1 MSPLRDQLHDYL
13 AVRRALGYRL
23 DGPEH
28 LLRQFIDYLEA
39 RNEQLIT
46 IESALA
52 WATFPG
58 GTHRWHGKRMSAV
71 RGFARH
77 LRAMDIPVEVPPSDL
92 LPEQRTR
99 AVPYLYTDADI
110 AALISQAGALATSH
124 RVATFRTLIGV
135 LTVTGMRRGEAIALD
150 RSDFDPVLGVITVRH
165 GKFDKARELP
175 LHPTTVHA
183 VTGYLRRA
191 DRPRCVTP
199 EPALFVGD
207 DGRRISP
214 NVVNHTFRKLT
225 RLAGLRPRSAEC
237 RPRAHDLRHTF
248 AVRTLLDAYRSG
260 EPTGPWL
267 MALSTYL
274 GHSDPSHT
282 YWYLQAAPEL
292 MELAGDRLERHLG
305 GRT

>member
-1 MSPLRDQLHDYL
+1 MSPLRDQLADYL

-23 DGPEH
+23 DGQER

-39 RNEQLIT
+39 HDAEVIT
-46 IESALA
+46 VDVALA
-52 WATFPG
+52 WATLPG
-58 GTHRWHGKRMSAV
+58 GTHRWHGKRLSAV

-77 LRAMDIPVEVPPSDL
+77 LRSMDLPVDVPPSDL
-92 LPEQRTR
+92 LPEQRKR
-99 AVPYLYTDADI
+99 AVPYLYSAADI
-110 AALISQAGALATSH
+110 AALINKAGTLANSH

-135 LTVTGMRRGEAIALD
+135 LAVTGMRRGEAIAVD
-150 RSDFDPVLGVITVRH
+150 RIDFDPLLGVITVRH

-175 LHPTTVHA
+175 LHPTTVEA
-183 VTGYLRRA
+183 LSGYLRRA
-191 DRPRCVTP
+191 DRPRGMSA

-214 NVVNHTFRKLT
+214 NVVNHTFRNLT

-237 RPRAHDLRHTF
+237 RPRLHDLRHTF

-267 MALSTYL
+267 MGLSTYL

-292 MELAGDRLERHLG
+292 MELASDRLERHLG
-305 GRT
+305 ERA

>member
-1 MSPLRDQLHDYL
+1 VSPLRVQLADYL

-23 DGPEH
+23 DGQEH

-39 RNEQLIT
+39 HDEELIT
-46 IESALA
+46 IENALA
-52 WATFPG
+52 WATLPG
-58 GTHRWHGKRMSAV
+58 ATHRWHGTRLSAV

-77 LRAMDIPVEVPPSDL
+77 LRAMDLPVEVPPSDL
-92 LPEQRTR
+92 LPEQRKR
-99 AVPYLYTDADI
+99 AVPYLYSDTDI
-110 AALISQAGALATSH
+110 AALITQAGTLSSSH

-135 LTVTGMRRGEAIALD
+135 LAVTGMRRGEAIAVD
-150 RSDFDPVLGVITVRH
+150 RGDFDPMLGVITVWH

-175 LHPTTVHA
+175 LHPTTVAA
-183 VTGYLRRA
+183 VDGYLRRP
-191 DRPRCVTP
+191 DRPRCVTS
-199 EPALFVGD
+199 ELALFVGD

-214 NVVNHTFRKLT
+214 NVVNHTFRTLT
-225 RLAGLRPRSAEC
+225 RLAGLRLRSAEC
-237 RPRAHDLRHTF
+237 RPRLHDLRHTF

-260 EPTGPWL
+260 EPTGPWV

-292 MELAGDRLERHLG
+292 MELASDRLERHLG
-305 GRT
+305 ERA

>member
-1 MSPLRDQLHDYL
+1 MSPLRDQLADYL

-23 DGPEH
+23 DGHER

-39 RNEQLIT
+39 RDEELIT
-46 IESALA
+46 IDSALA
-52 WATFPG
+52 WATHPG
-58 GTHRWHGKRMSAV
+58 GTHRWHGKRLSAV

-77 LRAMDIPVEVPPSDL
+77 LRAMDLPVEVPPTEM

-99 AVPYLYTDADI
+99 AVPYLYSDTEI
-110 AALISQAGALATSH
+110 AALIDRAGTLASSH

-135 LTVTGMRRGEAIALD
+135 LAVTGMRRGEAIALD
-150 RSDFDPVLGVITVRH
+150 RTDFDASIGVFTVRH

-175 LHPTTVHA
+175 LHPTTVDA
-183 VTGYLRRA
+183 VTGYLRRR
-191 DRPRCVTP
+191 DRPRGVTS
-199 EPALFVGD
+199 EPALFLGD
-207 DGRRISP
+207 DGGRISP
-214 NVVNHTFRKLT
+214 NVVNHTFRDLA

-237 RPRAHDLRHTF
+237 RPRLHDLRHTF

-260 EPTGPWL
+260 EPTGARL

-292 MELAGDRLERHLG
+292 MQLAGDRLERHLG
-305 GRT
+305 ERA